1 MSSIPIICPKC
12 KSQIGWKPSN
22 HTSGGQS
29 VVCKNCH
36 LRVNVKYKKDGSYVV
51 ASTKQT
57 SNV

>member
-36 LRVNVKYKKDGSYVV
+36 LWSKCKV
-51 ASTKQT
+51 
-57 SNV
+57 